1 MIYVARD
8 PMGITKCTYGIK
20 IQLSYGYI
28 ITRLIYFT
36 YFCVFSFVFGAP
48 GVEERISIC
57 IYRREIYKNMEE
69 TAQLSSEN
77 KRKRG
82 M

>member
-1 MIYVARD
+1 MDISLLV
-8 PMGITKCTYGIK
+8 
-20 IQLSYGYI
+20 SYI
-28 ITRLIYFT
+28 LPIFVS
-36 YFCVFSFVFGAP
+36 VFSFILGAP
-48 GVEERISIC
+48 AVEERISIC
-57 IYRREIYKNMEE
+57 IYRREIYKNMGE